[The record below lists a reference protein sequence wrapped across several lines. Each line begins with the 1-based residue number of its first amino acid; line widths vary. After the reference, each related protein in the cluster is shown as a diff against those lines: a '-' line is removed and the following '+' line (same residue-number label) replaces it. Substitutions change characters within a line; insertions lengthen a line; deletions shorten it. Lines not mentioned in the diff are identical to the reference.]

1 MKESTNK
8 PGQAKNSKQ
17 PESTKQ
23 PEVVA
28 TKNGAGKG
36 IWILSSLI
44 GVLILLGGFLYIYLS
59 HRNSDTVSLMEAQ
72 NNELTRQIN
81 EHDSLVNDWI
91 ISMGRIEDD
100 LRALQGKEANLIEQ
114 SEDPEITPDI
124 RESIYA
130 EIENINQLLEQN
142 REKIRQLNAKLKK
155 SNVQIASLNKQ
166 IKELEITLA
175 ERDSSLIVL
184 KNTLS
189 EKEFKLAELN
199 TVVDSLHKDIS
210 GYREDIRSY
219 EIQVDLQNDELN
231 KAYIAMGSPRE
242 LEDQGV
248 IKKEGGFLGLGRNTS
263 ITPDLPEEPFN
274 RVKISDT
281 RRIELNAKKAKL
293 ISDHPSESYEMV
305 RNDSLVAYIEI
316 TDPIEFWK
324 ITRYAV
330 VETKK

>member
-1 MKESTNK
+1 MKESMNK
-8 PGQAKNSKQ
+8 PGKTNNAKQ
-17 PESTKQ
+17 PDSVDSK
-23 PEVVA
+23 
-28 TKNGAGKG
+28 KGAGRS
-36 IWILSSLI
+36 IWILSSVI
-44 GVLILLGGFLYIYLS
+44 GVLILLGGFLYVYLNY
-59 HRNSDTVSLMEAQ
+59 RNSDAVSLLETQ
-72 NNELTRQIN
+72 NSELNRQIS

-91 ISMGRIEDD
+91 VSMGRIEDD
-100 LRALQGKEANLIEQ
+100 LRALQGKEANLIKQ

-166 IKELEITLA
+166 IKVLENTIA
-175 ERDSSLIVL
+175 ERDSSLMDL
-184 KNTLS
+184 KNSLS
-189 EKEFKLAELN
+189 ERDVRLAELN
-199 TVVDSLHKDIS
+199 TQVDSLNEDIVDYKDN
-210 GYREDIRSY
+210 IRSY
-219 EIQVDLQNDELN
+219 EVQVDLQNDELN
-231 KAYIAMGSPRE
+231 KAYIALGSPKE
-242 LEDQGV
+242 LEEQGV

-263 ITPDLPEEPFN
+263 ITPDLPEEPFS

-281 RRIELNAKKAKL
+281 RRIDLNAKKVKL
-293 ISDHPSESYEMV
+293 ISDHPSQSYEVV

-316 TDPIEFWK
+316 TDPVEFWK